1 MGRERRLDSPYPISP
16 ARRSDAITVLHY
28 RSLRTLAQT
37 QWRRF
42 YYFFQLRTLMNK
54 VQSIITL
61 AALLGVSTV
70 VAADPSEFARGN
82 MMRFDVA
89 EMDANHD
96 GKISKD
102 EFMAY
107 GETMWGRMSGGK
119 DSVSVADAGKDF
131 ASGNMNFNAKAM
143 DTDHDGTIS
152 KDEFLKYGEAKWNKM
167 DTGGKGMMS
176 VADASKDF
184 SRGNMHPK

>member
-1 MGRERRLDSPYPISP
+1 MDLECNAIRGEAILYGFDGSRRTP
-16 ARRSDAITVLHY
+16 
-28 RSLRTLAQT
+28 AQT
-37 QWRRF
+37 QWRWF
-42 YYFFQLRTLMNK
+42 YYFFQLGTLMNK
-54 VQSIITL
+54 LQSIFTL
-61 AALLGVSTV
+61 AALLGLGIAF
-70 VAADPSEFARGN
+70 AADPSEFARGN

-96 GKISKD
+96 GMISKD

-107 GETMWGRMSGGK
+107 SETMWGRMSGGK
-119 DSVSVADAGKDF
+119 DTVSVADAGKDF
-131 ASGNMNFNAKAM
+131 ATGNMNFNAKAM

-152 KDEFLKYGEAKWNKM
+152 KDEFMKYSEAKWNKM

-184 SRGNMHPK
+184 SRGNMPPK

>member
-1 MGRERRLDSPYPISP
+1 
-16 ARRSDAITVLHY
+16 
-28 RSLRTLAQT
+28 
-37 QWRRF
+37 
-42 YYFFQLRTLMNK
+42 MNK
-54 VQSIITL
+54 VHAIFTL
-61 AALLGVSTV
+61 AALLGVSSV
-70 VAADPSEFARGN
+70 FAADPSDFARGN

-96 GKISKD
+96 GMISKD

-152 KDEFLKYGEAKWNKM
+152 KDEFMKYGEAKWNKM
-167 DTGGKGMMS
+167 DSAGKGMMS